1 MIQLPASASYSIFS
15 AIQSSNLMIVLY
27 SHVFFD
33 SAFSTSRAL
42 SNLRWLSSRF
52 LYSSYSHI
60 CHRSQNMQQCEQ
72 FFFLAFTIQ
81 CFNRFLNSFGI
92 ILSVPL
98 LCVLRSPLFPVHS
111 LPGTSGPF
119 QVPCYILCSLH
130 AAIYWPFLPSGRLVL
145 FLLSTSM
152 LFTPLRLLLL
162 RMPSDHNSRIRS
174 SLYHFSS
181 LSVPPPRFIISIA

>member
-1 MIQLPASASYSIFS
+1 MQAYFIFS
-15 AIQSSNLMIVLY
+15 AIQSNNLIIALY
-27 SHVFFD
+27 GHVFFN
-33 SAFSTSRAL
+33 SVLSTSQAL

-52 LYSSYSHI
+52 LYSSYLQI

-72 FFFLAFTIQ
+72 FFFLAFIIQ

-98 LCVLRSPLFPVHS
+98 LCILRSPLFLVYS

-130 AAIYWPFLPSGRLVL
+130 AAIYWLFLPSGRLVL
-145 FLLSTSM
+145 FLL
-152 LFTPLRLLLL
+152 PLPLL
-162 RMPSDHNSRIRS
+162 
-174 SLYHFSS
+174 
-181 LSVPPPRFIISIA
+181 